1 MDVEK
6 TPGYNVRF
14 LRGAFL
20 WLLKGQK
27 KKGWTKR
34 WIANKLDI
42 HDKDL
47 IKAWAR
53 KYRAQGAYGLVDRR
67 GRGSKKHGEY
77 TDQERYIRSLEI
89 ENEVLKKYLEILGRE
104 KR

>member
-1 MDVEK
+1 M
-6 TPGYNVRF
+6 
-14 LRGAFL
+14 A
-20 WLLKGQK
+20 LKGQKKRTYPFELKMEALTLK

-34 WIANKLDI
+34 QIANKLGI
-42 HDKDL
+42 HDRDL

-67 GRGSKKHGEY
+67 GRGSKKNGEY
-77 TDQERYIRSLEI
+77 TDQERYIRSLEM
-89 ENEVLKKYLEILGRE
+89 ENDVLKKYFEILGKE